1 MFSFCKNVGLILA
14 KYSAMNGGSVSS
26 SVTSS
31 RLAPYRTISVS
42 NFLFTERPADLLTD
56 QERTAYSRLFKE
68 MDKDK
73 DGIISK
79 EELKKG
85 LQDFI
90 GYEATDSELNESME
104 VLDKD
109 KDGKV
114 DIKDFLDHMQA
125 RKKETR
131 LEAIRFT
138 FEMWDSN
145 ADGFIERGD
154 LKNMLKAV
162 GEEPSDD
169 KVDKILNASDHD
181 KDGKLS
187 FSEFKDIFKDKHF

>member
-1 MFSFCKNVGLILA
+1 
-14 KYSAMNGGSVSS
+14 
-26 SVTSS
+26 
-31 RLAPYRTISVS
+31 
-42 NFLFTERPADLLTD
+42 
-56 QERTAYSRLFKE
+56 

-73 DGIISK
+73 DGVISK

-114 DIKDFLDHMQA
+114 DIKDFLEHMQA

-162 GEEPSDD
+162 GEEPSDA
-169 KVDKILNASDHD
+169 KVDKILNASDND

-187 FSEFKDIFKDKHF
+187 FSEFKEIFKDKHF